1 MPQRMKRNRRGT
13 RCTTWRRVSTLRM
26 RHSAESRPIDP
37 STVTHGS
44 RQRNRR
50 RVSHAGTAAPAGN
63 ERVAQ
68 RRAEYDGGLRR
79 ALRRG
84 FDPAQP
90 DSQLPDAGGVGRAQ
104 LLELGA
110 AEAERLH
117 RGDLLAQPCAVAF
130 DFGGEGGLI
139 VGQTPAFPAG
149 VAAGAAGAGEQ
160 RRRQD
165 GVAEKEFFHD

>member
-1 MPQRMKRNRRGT
+1 MHDLAQGIDAADAAFDRVAAYRPFDRDPRIAPAEPPQGVPCGDRR
-13 RCTTWRRVSTLRM
+13 
-26 RHSAESRPIDP
+26 
-37 STVTHGS
+37 
-44 RQRNRR
+44 
-50 RVSHAGTAAPAGN
+50 PAGN

-68 RRAEYDGGLRR
+68 RRAEYDGSLRR

-117 RGDLLAQPCAVAF
+117 RGGLLAQPCAVAF
-130 DFGGEGGLI
+130 DFGGEGGLV

-149 VAAGAAGAGEQ
+149 VAAGAAGADEQ

>member
-26 RHSAESRPIDP
+26 RHSTESRLIDP

-50 RVSHAGTAAPAGN
+50 RVSHAGT

-68 RRAEYDGGLRR
+68 RRAEYDGSLRR

-130 DFGGEGGLI
+130 DFGGEGGLV